1 MTQTA
6 PTRAI
11 VLGIY
16 RTAHCQKMLNKCI
29 HAATRPER
37 TKRPD
42 MTIKRT
48 MQRTSPGLADWLGVV
63 RTGFNP
69 SVFSDMLCWLP
80 ATVLLSMEESLRH
93 PGLAGIV
100 GELSGRLRRSRRYD
114 DALVSEPTA
123 AVTRWRVAAL
133 PAPALVAHSPET
145 PGSARPRWRLDLVR
159 CRGGEPASWIV
170 EPSDATGHLGVPAD
184 LTDGPVAAPT
194 ERRRAAAG

>member
-69 SVFSDMLCWLP
+69 SVFSDMLCWL
-80 ATVLLSMEESLRH
+80 LLITMQLAFGQNVICGLFVRTKQLQKPDLSDILLRH
-93 PGLAGIV
+93 GSFMPCLNGLI
-100 GELSGRLRRSRRYD
+100 
-114 DALVSEPTA
+114 
-123 AVTRWRVAAL
+123 
-133 PAPALVAHSPET
+133 HFSP
-145 PGSARPRWRLDLVR
+145 V
-159 CRGGEPASWIV
+159 GGE
-170 EPSDATGHLGVPAD
+170 TG
-184 LTDGPVAAPT
+184 
-194 ERRRAAAG
+194 